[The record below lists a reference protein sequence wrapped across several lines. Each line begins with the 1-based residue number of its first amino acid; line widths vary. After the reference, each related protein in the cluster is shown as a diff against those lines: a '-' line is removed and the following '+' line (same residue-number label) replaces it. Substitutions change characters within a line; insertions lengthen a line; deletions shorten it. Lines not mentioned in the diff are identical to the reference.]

1 MKRTDLRG
9 RNVTNPDEV
18 RPPRFDLEKSSEP
31 ETESARSL
39 EAAGRDRM
47 ALVDTVLGESDDR
60 GPALLVALVLA
71 VVGPAAAI
79 IDDKVRDGDDGSPGD
94 AVSLDLST
102 SARVHSQYPGGA
114 QQYYS
119 LKGSTRGEQAGRAVR
134 NGGRPDG
141 RALRYTANASRN
153 TAPGQRL
160 RVSERLGLLM
170 LCGGESRRGLGATSS
185 RASPARESPLSEPA
199 AVTQ

>member
-1 MKRTDLRG
+1 
-9 RNVTNPDEV
+9 V

-79 IDDKVRDGDDGSPGD
+79 IDD
-94 AVSLDLST
+94 AMET
-102 SARVHSQYPGGA
+102 M
-114 QQYYS
+114 
-119 LKGSTRGEQAGRAVR
+119 
-134 NGGRPDG
+134 
-141 RALRYTANASRN
+141 
-153 TAPGQRL
+153 APR
-160 RVSERLGLLM
+160 RCGL
-170 LCGGESRRGLGATSS
+170 
-185 RASPARESPLSEPA
+185 P
-199 AVTQ
+199 